1 MALETLVT
9 ALACLSTATVNSTE
23 NAPGKPLSVIMRNSA
38 EPFLMAENETGSCPV
53 STLGALTAR
62 IQFMTDE
69 LQNLRK
75 ELDELQ
81 QLVDEFKTQP
91 NGGVPVEARFLRPLP
106 TIFQSLPPVTPVDD
120 IPRSCYDE
128 KHGQVRIKIAP
139 DMDPF
144 FVSCDQKERDGGWLV
159 IAYRYD
165 GSEDFNRDW
174 VTYKAGFGS
183 LNTEFFIG
191 LEKLHRLTNSEHHE
205 LLVIMRNKKG
215 EERFAI
221 YDHFSIGSESE
232 KYLLYVLG
240 AYKGDAGD
248 SLRYHAGKKF
258 TTFDQDNDDN
268 GQNCARTHAGA
279 WWYGRECV
287 QSNLFGTYQ
296 SKYGHEIGYFK
307 GILWKPFLPGPNGS
321 LSYVRMLIRPIKK
334 SP

>member
-9 ALACLSTATVNSTE
+9 ALACLSSTTLNSTE
-23 NAPGKPLSVIMRNSA
+23 NAAGKPLSVIMRNSA
-38 EPFLMAENETGSCPV
+38 EPFLMPENETSSCPV

-81 QLVDEFKTQP
+81 QLVEEFKTQP
-91 NGGVPVEARFLRPLP
+91 SGGIPVETRFLNQRPVIL
-106 TIFQSLPPVTPVDD
+106 QNLPPVTPMDD
-120 IPRSCYDE
+120 IPRNCYDE
-128 KHGQVRIKIAP
+128 KHGQVRIRIAP

-165 GSEDFNRDW
+165 GREDFNRDW
-174 VTYKAGFGS
+174 VTYKAGFGA

-205 LLVIMRNKKG
+205 LLVIMKNQKG

-240 AYKGDAGD
+240 TYRGDAGD

-258 TTFDQDNDDN
+258 TTYDQDNDDN

-296 SKYGHEIGYFK
+296 PKFGHEIGYFK